1 MPDFYIRY
9 FTIDV
14 KVDAVL
20 VLIII
25 DVKKKKFICT
35 SSSSIITKNIKY

>member
-25 DVKKKKFICT
+25 DVKKKSLFAHLQVL
-35 SSSSIITKNIKY
+35 